1 MRCRP
6 ALLPLFPL
14 FVLLLGPSAGC
25 QPPPVDLEAEGAA
38 LKERSRAWSNVIATG
53 DVEAI
58 LEPWADD
65 AVLLP
70 PDSPPLE
77 GKAAIR
83 NYIEAALQLPG
94 FRISWEPVSV
104 SVSRGGDMAHLVERT
119 ITTVNDSLGNPVTT
133 HGKAVTVW
141 RKDPDGVWR
150 NVVDIWNATA
160 TAGN

>member
-1 MRCRP
+1 MRHRSS
-6 ALLPLFPL
+6 LLVLPL
-14 FVLLLGPSAGC
+14 LGFLMGC
-25 QPPPVDLEAEGAA
+25 QPAPANLGEEGAS
-38 LKERSRAWSNVIATG
+38 LMQRSRAWSEVMVTG
-53 DVEAI
+53 DLEAI
-58 LEPWADD
+58 VEPWAED

-83 NYIEAALQLPG
+83 NYVEAALQVPG

-104 SVSRGGDMAHLVERT
+104 SVARSGDMAHLVERT
-119 ITTVNDSLGNPVTT
+119 LTTVTDSLGNIVTT

-150 NVVDIWNATA
+150 NVVDIWNATS
-160 TAGN
+160 TFRN

>member
-1 MRCRP
+1 MRRGSSF
-6 ALLPLFPL
+6 LPF
-14 FVLLLGPSAGC
+14 LLLGASLGC
-25 QPPPVDLEAEGAA
+25 QPPAVDLDAEGAA
-38 LKERSRAWSNVIATG
+38 VMARSRAWSDVLSSG

-65 AVLLP
+65 AVMLP
-70 PDSPPLE
+70 PDSPALE

-83 NYIEAALQLPG
+83 NYVEAALQIPG

-104 SVSRGGDMAHLVERT
+104 SVARSGDMAHLVERT
-119 ITTVNDSLGNPVTT
+119 TTTINDSLGNPVTT
-133 HGKAVTVW
+133 YGKSVTVW

-150 NVVDIWNATA
+150 NVVDIWNSTA